1 MDHRSHSS
9 VQLFPGSDQ
18 FQRKLSVKTHR
29 FQVYNNAN
37 NTNVDNKN
45 YHSSTEENTNN
56 IQANNLFNNQKN
68 QKQKKK
74 RKQLLNN
81 QSSLKNIN
89 ITGVKFDDTVSE
101 ENNGYSSRSPSKIAL
116 KNLPLNILQ

>member
-18 FQRKLSVKTHR
+18 LQMKLSVNTHR
-29 FQVYNNAN
+29 FQVYNNNAN

-56 IQANNLFNNQKN
+56 IQANNLFNN
-68 QKQKKK
+68 
-74 RKQLLNN
+74 
-81 QSSLKNIN
+81 
-89 ITGVKFDDTVSE
+89 
-101 ENNGYSSRSPSKIAL
+101 
-116 KNLPLNILQ
+116 